1 MRRRRVSFWFKF
13 RWAFCGL
20 LFIGVIWLCGFLF
33 FAQSLPD
40 TVTMPESRTDAIVVL
55 TGGSLRLETGLDLLS
70 DNKASK
76 LFVSGVHRGVDVQQL
91 LQIVRRFP
99 DAATCCI
106 ALGYD
111 ADNTEGNAIE
121 TAAWLKKENYHSIR
135 LVTSSYHM
143 LRSLAEFRAV
153 MPAIRIIEHPVFPK
167 SFKAKNWWFWPGS
180 TGLIVE
186 EYNKYLIAYVRRKLL
201 LALFWRS

>member
-1 MRRRRVSFWFKF
+1 MRRRRVSYWYKLRLAF
-13 RWAFCGL
+13 RGLLVIFVIWFCG
-20 LFIGVIWLCGFLF
+20 FVI

-40 TVTMPESRTDAIVVL
+40 TVATPKIQTDAIVVL
-55 TGGSLRLETGLDLLS
+55 TGGSLRLETGLDLLT
-70 DNKASK
+70 DNRASK

-91 LQIVRRFP
+91 LKIVQRFP
-99 DAATCCI
+99 DALTCCI

-111 ADNTEGNAIE
+111 ANNTEGNAKE
-121 TAAWLKKENYHSIR
+121 TAAWLKKEQYHSIR

-143 LRSLAEFRAV
+143 LRSSAEFRAE
-153 MPAIRIIEHPVFPK
+153 MPEIKIIEHPVFPK
-167 SFKAKNWWFWPGS
+167 SFKSKNWWFWPGS

-201 LALFWRS
+201 LIFFWRK